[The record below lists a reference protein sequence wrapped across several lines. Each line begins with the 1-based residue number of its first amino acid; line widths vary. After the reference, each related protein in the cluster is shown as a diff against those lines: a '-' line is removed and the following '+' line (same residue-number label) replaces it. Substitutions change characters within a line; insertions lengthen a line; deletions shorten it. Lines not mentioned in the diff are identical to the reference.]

1 MTKLKGKK
9 LGFFGGSFNPPTRA
23 HIELAMQTL
32 TYFNLDQVIF
42 VPVGDQYS
50 KKDLIP
56 VKHRIEMLRQICDG
70 EKLEVS
76 DIELRMNHKLYAK
89 DIFKILS
96 KEYQGNKLFFI
107 LGSDNLEKMPNWKNS
122 TDLIKNYQYIILERN
137 EDVNKMI
144 MKNELFSKYRKN
156 FLILK
161 TKTQYQTISSTLVRN
176 HLKQKQQIEAFVP
189 EKIENYLKQHKL
201 Y

>member
-1 MTKLKGKK
+1 MINPKGKK

-32 TYFNLDQVIF
+32 TYFNLDQIIF

-56 VKHRIEMLRQICDG
+56 AKHRIEMLRQICDG

-96 KEYQGNKLFFI
+96 EEYQGNELFFI

-176 HLKQKQQIEAFVP
+176 HLKKKQQIEAFVP
-189 EKIENYLKQHKL
+189 EKIENYLKEHKL